1 MRKYLQKDDSLII
14 DDESIDPKEVIDPI
28 EEVHKLK
35 NINAQLIEENK
46 SLKYIIEEC
55 NQSKKCIEEH
65 RNQLLKKFELID
77 FITKNY

>member
-1 MRKYLQKDDSLII
+1 MIKDLQKDNSII
-14 DDESIDPKEVIDPI
+14 NVDETIDPKEIIDPI
-28 EEVHKLK
+28 EAIHKLK
-35 NINAQLIEENK
+35 NINAQLLEENK